1 MKVKD
6 YLKEDMTGLAAL
18 VASRQVSATEVLE
31 AAITREQAVNPAIN
45 AIAQQLHD
53 HARKAVKAGLP
64 DGPLTGAPYLLKD
77 VGTHMKGS
85 SVRYGGRMFPKKPS
99 KHDSVLTAR
108 LKAAGAVIFGKT
120 TTPEMGLAA
129 STETTLTGAT
139 RNPWNTDHSSGGS
152 SGGAAAAVA
161 GGIVPAAHASDGGG
175 SIRIPASHC
184 GLFGLKPSR
193 ARISFA
199 PDAGEGWGG
208 LAAQHAVTRS
218 VRDSALLLDVAA
230 GPAPGD
236 PYAAPP
242 PSGPFRDA
250 LTRAPGTLRIA
261 LATNSFTGIGVKRG
275 CADAARQT
283 AKRLED
289 MGHEV
294 VEDAPDLHWEEYAH
308 ALWVL
313 VATTVA
319 HSVRSLFETKGR
331 APRRRDMERVTWS
344 ALQFAKTLKA
354 DDYAHALATKHKLG
368 RKVAAFHEDYD
379 MILSPTLGA
388 PPPKIGQQHMNDT
401 PQDRYE
407 TALFSMTAF
416 TQLSNM
422 SGAPAM
428 SVPLGTS
435 KKGLPIGVMFSAPV
449 GGEEGLLSLAAA
461 LEQAHPWPHLPAG
474 FTG

>member
-6 YLKEDMTGLAAL
+6 YLKHDMTGLAAL
-18 VASRQVSATEVLE
+18 VASRQVSAAEVLE
-31 AAITREQAVNPAIN
+31 AAIAREEAVNPAIN
-45 AIAQQLHD
+45 AISQELHD
-53 HARKAVKAGLP
+53 KARKAIKAGLP
-64 DGPLTGAPYLLKD
+64 TGPLTGAPYLLKD
-77 VGTHMKGS
+77 VGAHLKGS
-85 SVRYGGRMFPKKPS
+85 PVRYGGRMFPKKPS
-99 KHDSVLTAR
+99 KHDSVMTAR

-129 STETTLTGAT
+129 STETTLTGNT

-193 ARISFA
+193 ARVSFA

-208 LAAQHAVTRS
+208 LAAQHAVTRT
-218 VRDSALLLDVAA
+218 VRDSALLLDVTA

-250 LTRAPGTLRIA
+250 LGRDPGALRIA
-261 LATNSFTGIGVKRG
+261 LATDSFTGVKVKKS
-275 CADAARQT
+275 CAEAARQT
-283 AKRLED
+283 AKRLEA

-294 VEDAPDLHWEEYAH
+294 TEDAPDLNWEEYAH

-319 HSVRSLFETKGR
+319 HSVRTLFEAKGR
-331 APRRRDMERVTWS
+331 APRRRDMERVTWG
-344 ALQFAKTLKA
+344 ALQFARTLKA

-368 RKVAAFHEDYD
+368 RRVAAFHEKYD
-379 MILSPTLGA
+379 MILTPTLGA
-388 PPPKIGQQHMNDT
+388 PAPKIGEQHMNDT
-401 PQDRYE
+401 PPDEYE
-407 TALFSMTAF
+407 RALFRMTAF

-428 SVPLGTS
+428 SAPMGMS
-435 KKGLPIGVMFSAPV
+435 KAGLPIGVMFSAPV
-449 GGEEGLLSLAAA
+449 GEEERLLSLASA
-461 LEQAHPWPHLPAG
+461 LEAAHPWPQLPPDFG
-474 FTG
+474 G